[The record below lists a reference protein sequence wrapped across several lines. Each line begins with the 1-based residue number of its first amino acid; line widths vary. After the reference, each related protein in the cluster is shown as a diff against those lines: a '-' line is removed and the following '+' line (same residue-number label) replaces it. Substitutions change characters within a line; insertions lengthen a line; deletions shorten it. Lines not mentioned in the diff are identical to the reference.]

1 MILISFLPADKLCH
15 YNENTHLVMVT
26 FFKSANC
33 ACMRRHFLV

>member
-26 FFKSANC
+26 VFGYPFC
-33 ACMRRHFLV
+33 AFMR